1 MPRQTRS
8 RVASSRRGESSS
20 PGPATAP
27 LPAKTAPE
35 APARSDSTDI
45 YGISDRE
52 VEYQRKAKQTAETEQ
67 PAAAGGDGGAKKP
80 SIKTVAARRST
91 RGRASVT
98 SNVLDTAA
106 LQGSKRRRD
115 AAMNELD
122 NLTSTTD
129 DAADSSAAAG
139 SPVVELGRK
148 DHTAMEASSLLG
160 PRARGS
166 LSGMEIM
173 DDEIFGNLDSS
184 FDVTGFDG
192 KDGAST
198 SGARSADTSTFSV
211 SVFRRQ
217 PRRRRSSIVGR
228 DDAPIRPS
236 SRAPTT
242 PGLSSTFS
250 MGNFKRRQRQASILM
265 SSAQKASL
273 GLQRSENADETGNND
288 NDEAV
293 ASGGEEES
301 FLPEAEGTP
310 TRPSHGR
317 RSTIHNQEAA
327 EDVEGPS
334 GNEAAIEEDGQRETR
349 SRKRKSTDA
358 HEGEAAKRQAVE
370 TEDEEDAVHP
380 SIELDERSSPPSFVD
395 RRHRTPELDSDI
407 LAPPQS
413 SSSQDGS
420 PTMWPSLRDLGK
432 KTHRHAPV
440 RARKAEVA
448 MDDAMSDIS
457 EPPSLTHSPNIKPGK
472 LPTRHKRQESP
483 KLSTADLEALL
494 PRRRRRPQRDG
505 EGDDFELSDSEQER
519 ARLRSKSRAAAKKT
533 TQPLRGNSKANR
545 TNQAEHAPA
554 PAKRSTRRL
563 YGSRHFDKENTAE
576 GDSIE
581 VSAEANSEPLD
592 DTAFEADV
600 TEDMSS
606 SDLAEELK
614 AASRKFKEV
623 DKWELDFEEVVEPSS
638 DLPEGR

>member
-8 RVASSRRGESSS
+8 RVASSRRGELPSSD
-20 PGPATAP
+20 PAIAP
-27 LPAKTAPE
+27 VPTKITPE
-35 APARSDSTDI
+35 PPTRSDSTDI
-45 YGISDRE
+45 YGVSDRE
-52 VEYQRKAKQTAETEQ
+52 VEYQRNEKQRVQPEQ
-67 PAAAGGDGGAKKP
+67 SAVDAAPDQ
-80 SIKTVAARRST
+80 STTTVAARRIT

-98 SNVLDTAA
+98 SNTLDTVA
-106 LQGSKRRRD
+106 LQTSKKRRD
-115 AAMNELD
+115 AAMDKLD
-122 NLTSTTD
+122 SLTSTTS
-129 DAADSSAAAG
+129 DATDSYVAVG

-148 DHTAMEASSLLG
+148 DPTAVEASSLLG
-160 PRARGS
+160 PRTRGS

-184 FDVTGFDG
+184 FDVTGQDH
-192 KDGAST
+192 KDSAGH
-198 SGARSADTSTFSV
+198 SGVRSADTSTFSV

-217 PRRRRSSIVGR
+217 PRRRRSSIVSK

-250 MGNFKRRQRQASILM
+250 MGNFKRRRRQPSILM

-273 GLQRSENADETGNND
+273 GLQRSHNADDADQDGNED
-288 NDEAV
+288 AV
-293 ASGGEEES
+293 VSGGEEES

-310 TRPSHGR
+310 IRPSQGR
-317 RSTIHNQEAA
+317 RSTARNQEGVEEA
-327 EDVEGPS
+327 EQLLNTEDAVEV
-334 GNEAAIEEDGQRETR
+334 EEQRETR

-358 HEGEAAKRQAVE
+358 HESETAKRQAVE
-370 TEDEEDAVHP
+370 VEDDDDDEIHS
-380 SIELDERSSPPSFVD
+380 SIELDERSSPPSFVE
-395 RRHRTPELDSDI
+395 RRHQTPELDSDI

-413 SSSQDGS
+413 SSSQEGS

-432 KTHRHAPV
+432 KAHRQPPARV
-440 RARKAEVA
+440 RKADPT

-457 EPPSLTHSPNIKPGK
+457 EPPSLTHSPNFKATKP
-472 LPTRHKRQESP
+472 TARNKRKESP

-494 PRRRRRPQRDG
+494 PRRRRQVQRND
-505 EGDDFELSDSEQER
+505 EGDKFGLSDSEQER
-519 ARLRSKSRAAAKKT
+519 ERPKPRAARKAAE
-533 TQPLRGNSKANR
+533 PLHGNSKANHN
-545 TNQAEHAPA
+545 NQAKNTSV
-554 PAKRSTRRL
+554 PAKRTTRRT
-563 YGSRHFDKENTAE
+563 YGSRNFDKENTTE

-581 VSAEANSEPLD
+581 VGADAPELLD

-600 TEDMSS
+600 TADLSS